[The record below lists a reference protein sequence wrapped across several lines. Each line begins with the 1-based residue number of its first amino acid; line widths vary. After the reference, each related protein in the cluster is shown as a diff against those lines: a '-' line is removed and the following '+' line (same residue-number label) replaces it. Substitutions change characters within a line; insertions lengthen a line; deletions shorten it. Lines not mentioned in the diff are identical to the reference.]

1 MSRKRRKNSTKNRK
15 IDEKRMMKNEN
26 NFLRFVRRRF
36 FFFAILFTLRCDA
49 LIRPL
54 SMLICRIR
62 QFSLSVDFTLCE
74 CLWKPFFC
82 SLQFDKISQFRV
94 AHIWWIVSQFQSQ
107 KRNRKNIVISAWTQ
121 CNTNEIDRR
130 QVSLFMAINYF
141 IVFNWIEFCAF
152 EFDLVL
158 CDLIARRFRFFISV
172 FK

>member
-1 MSRKRRKNSTKNRK
+1 
-15 IDEKRMMKNEN
+15 MKSEWWKMKTI
-26 NFLRFVRRRF
+26 FFVSFVVGF
-36 FFFAILFTLRCDA
+36 FFLLFYLRCVVMRSFGRFRCSFAAFDSLVYRSISHCA
-49 LIRPL
+49 NV
-54 SMLICRIR
+54 CENH
-62 QFSLSVDFTLCE
+62 FSVRCNSF
-74 CLWKPFFC
+74 
-82 SLQFDKISQFRV
+82 FDKISKFRV

-107 KRNRKNIVISAWTQ
+107 KGNRKNIVISAWTQ